1 MIYAAGQ
8 CKRHVFYRLALL
20 LVELTPHRCKKGDKP
35 LPRFGLGFMSKSTEK
50 IARSYFSTS
59 ALSGA
64 QKFDAWRDTVSALF
78 DVKITPNTPAKP
90 FDSEIETYMLGNM
103 LVMQT
108 KSSSQAFQ
116 RTSET
121 IARDGVDHILVQL
134 FTEGGNTLFTEDG
147 PIKVLA
153 GDIQVLD
160 MAQPVVREAFGRST
174 PQATGRNSYSAI
186 TLVLG
191 RDSMEAII
199 PMVHSLHQHV
209 LRSNTPLNILMRDY
223 IRSLYHSAPLMTR
236 AEGNAIV
243 RPTIELL
250 ATTLSHS
257 KTHHIDGL
265 HDMDNALLLTVR
277 KFIDNNLHDPKL
289 GPSTILAHIGISR
302 SALFRVCKHHGG
314 VMTLIRDRRLLMA
327 RRLLSQESTNTTVKM
342 IAYKLGFSNPSN
354 FARTYKQCYGFS
366 PSDTR
371 GLHLEKPDRENIAS
385 LENLMVGDRKWEY
398 WVTNMVL

>member
-1 MIYAAGQ
+1 
-8 CKRHVFYRLALL
+8 
-20 LVELTPHRCKKGDKP
+20 
-35 LPRFGLGFMSKSTEK
+35 MSQRTEK

-59 ALSGA
+59 ALSGT
-64 QKFDAWRDTVSALF
+64 QKFDAWRDSVSALF
-78 DVKITPNTPAKP
+78 DVNITKHTPPRP

-103 LVMQT
+103 LAMQS
-108 KSSSQAFQ
+108 KSSSQAFT

-121 IARDGVDHILVQL
+121 IARDSVDHILVQL
-134 FTEGGNTLFTEDG
+134 FTEGGNVLYTEDG
-147 PIKVLA
+147 PVKVFS

-160 MAQPVVREAFGRST
+160 MAQPVAREAFSKNNHRLTTGYTYST
-174 PQATGRNSYSAI
+174 I
-186 TLVLG
+186 TLVIG

-199 PMVHSLHQHV
+199 PMVHTLHMHV
-209 LRSNTPLNILMRDY
+209 LRSNSPLNILLRDY
-223 IRSLYHSAPLMTR
+223 IRSLFSSAPLMTR
-236 AEGNAIV
+236 SEGDAIV
-243 RPTIELL
+243 KPTIELL

-257 KTHHIDGL
+257 KTMHIDGL

-327 RRLLSQESTNTTVKM
+327 RRLLSQDSNTATVKM

-371 GLHLEKPDRENIAS
+371 GLYREKPSQDNIAS
-385 LENLMVGDRKWEY
+385 LENLKVGDRKWEY
-398 WVTNMVL
+398 WVTNMVI

>member
-1 MIYAAGQ
+1 
-8 CKRHVFYRLALL
+8 
-20 LVELTPHRCKKGDKP
+20 
-35 LPRFGLGFMSKSTEK
+35 MSKRTEK

-59 ALSGA
+59 ALRGT

-78 DVKITPNTPAKP
+78 DVKVTKHTPRKP

-108 KSSSQAFQ
+108 KSSSQAFK

-134 FTEGGNTLFTEDG
+134 FTEGGNILYTDNG
-147 PIKVLA
+147 PVRVYS

-160 MAQPVVREAFGRST
+160 MAQPVSREAFGRTHQQLPSGHT
-174 PQATGRNSYSAI
+174 YSAI
-186 TLVLG
+186 TLVIG

-199 PMVHSLHQHV
+199 PSVHTLHMHV
-209 LRSNTPLNILMRDY
+209 LHSNTPLNILLRDY
-223 IRSLYHSAPLMTR
+223 IRSLFSSARLMTLE
-236 AEGNAIV
+236 EGSAIV
-243 RPTIELL
+243 KPTIELL

-257 KTHHIDGL
+257 KTVHIDGL
-265 HDMDNALLLTVR
+265 QDMDNALLLTVR

-302 SALFRVCKHHGG
+302 SALFRVCKHNGG

-327 RRLLSQESTNTTVKM
+327 RRLLSQNSNNATVKM

-371 GLHLEKPDRENIAS
+371 DLYRDNPAKRPIETLNDLN
-385 LENLMVGDRKWEY
+385 VGDRKWEY
-398 WVTNMVL
+398 WIANMVL

>member
-1 MIYAAGQ
+1 MPQ
-8 CKRHVFYRLALL
+8 R
-20 LVELTPHRCKKGDKP
+20 
-35 LPRFGLGFMSKSTEK
+35 TERV
-50 IARSYFSTS
+50 ARSYFSTTS
-59 ALSGA
+59 LRGT
-64 QKFDAWRDTVSALF
+64 QKFDAWRDSVSALF
-78 DVKITPNTPAKP
+78 DVNVTKHTPQRP

-103 LVMQT
+103 LVMQS
-108 KSSSQAFQ
+108 KSCSQAFK

-134 FTEGGNTLFTEDG
+134 FTEGGNILHTEDG
-147 PIKVLA
+147 PEKVLA

-160 MAQPVVREAFGRST
+160 MAQPVAREAV
-174 PQATGRNSYSAI
+174 GRNNRHIPSEHTYSTI
-186 TLVLG
+186 TLVIG

-199 PMVHSLHQHV
+199 PMVHTLHMHV

-223 IRSLYHSAPLMTR
+223 IRSLFSSAPLMTR
-236 AEGNAIV
+236 AEGSAIV

-257 KTHHIDGL
+257 KTVHIDGL
-265 HDMDNALLLTVR
+265 HDMDNALLLAVR
-277 KFIDNNLHDPKL
+277 KFIDDNLHDPKL

-302 SALFRVCKHHGG
+302 SALFRVCKPQGG
-314 VMTLIRDRRLLMA
+314 VMSLIRDRRLLMA
-327 RRLLSQESTNTTVKM
+327 RRLLSQNSSNSTVKM

-371 GLHLEKPDRENIAS
+371 DLYREKAGRDTLDT
-385 LENLMVGDRKWEY
+385 LENLSVGDRKWEY
-398 WVTNMVL
+398 WVANLVL